1 MVVSVS
7 RGAADV
13 SEEEDDEKTVPLGFM
28 QMVASQLKAVA
39 TPSGAYDQT
48 EDDEKTVPLGFV
60 SAASQSKA
68 VVTPPGGYDKMEED
82 DRTVAIIRHDI
93 GIDPVVG
100 WLVCTEGKEKG
111 RDFRIHADNNFIGR
125 SEKMDI
131 CVPWDDTISRENHA
145 MISYDGLDRTYYF
158 SPGDGRGIVRLNG
171 MALFQT
177 AQLKAYDE
185 IIVGMT
191 GFLFIPLCGEK
202 FDWIGG
208 KSVWR

>member
-1 MVVSVS
+1 MEMRKCVKGHYYDASVHLDCPYCKGRSTDWMAVPVS
-7 RGAADV
+7 RGTADV

-28 QMVASQLKAVA
+28 QMMASQPKAVV

-48 EDDEKTVPLGFV
+48 ED
-60 SAASQSKA
+60 
-68 VVTPPGGYDKMEED
+68 D

-145 MISYDGLDRTYYF
+145 AISYDGSDRTYYF

-202 FDWIGG
+202 FDWTGG
-208 KSVWR
+208 KSIWR